1 MNDNYEIIYGKKYKK
16 CNENQI
22 RNPITK
28 RCIYRDKKVAKYLLM
43 MNIRERPRYLYKY
56 IRIKFKKSKSSLLNI
71 DEKDD
76 RMSIYKKIMNNIN
89 KDIKLGYNFII
100 NDKLNYGDDNIYSS
114 ILIKNPKYI
123 IASKIVIK
131 NKKSENEIK
140 YLKILNNVV
149 INNICPNFLLYFGNF
164 DLVMKDEDLDI
175 LPKLLK
181 VDNIKSFRIILT
193 EKGDGNLKNLL
204 KEVNI
209 KDDIYLN
216 ALSQLYISLM
226 FFYKET
232 MSFHNNSIWNN
243 MIYIKIKKGGYYH
256 YEIMGNN
263 YYIENLGY
271 LWMIWDFENSIE
283 FKKSIEKNIMIKMDF
298 EKVIYNFLPL
308 KYNGLIK
315 NNKLSDKSLN
325 KILNVYNVIKYYSEI
340 YSLSGMKIFITKIL
354 NILVNNGL
362 IKTTVIS
369 SQIINKIP
377 YKLNI
382 K

>member
-1 MNDNYEIIYGKKYKK
+1 
-16 CNENQI
+16 
-22 RNPITK
+22 
-28 RCIYRDKKVAKYLLM
+28 
-43 MNIRERPRYLYKY
+43 
-56 IRIKFKKSKSSLLNI
+56 
-71 DEKDD
+71 
-76 RMSIYKKIMNNIN
+76 
-89 KDIKLGYNFII
+89 
-100 NDKLNYGDDNIYSS
+100 
-114 ILIKNPKYI
+114 
-123 IASKIVIK
+123 
-131 NKKSENEIK
+131 
-140 YLKILNNVV
+140 
-149 INNICPNFLLYFGNF
+149 
-164 DLVMKDEDLDI
+164 
-175 LPKLLK
+175 
-181 VDNIKSFRIILT
+181 
-193 EKGDGNLKNLL
+193 
-204 KEVNI
+204 
-209 KDDIYLN
+209 
-216 ALSQLYISLM
+216 M